1 MEPIQA
7 GTVKNGTTTN
17 RYMSNKNINAVTT
30 TSTTSIEDLY
40 KYFGTLADAKDKAG
54 QVCAYFFK
62 I

>member
-1 MEPIQA
+1 MESTQA
-7 GTVKNGTTTN
+7 GTVKNGTTN

-54 QVCAYFFK
+54 QV
-62 I
+62 